1 MRSRATTKFWKL
13 YDRLPLA
20 EQRSARLA
28 YEKWKANPFHPS
40 LHFKRV
46 DDEEP
51 IYSARV
57 SEDYRV
63 LGILEG
69 DLVIWYWIGSHD
81 DYLQM
86 LKRS

>member
-1 MRSRATTKFWKL
+1 MKSQAAPKFWKL
-13 YDRLPLA
+13 YERLPRSVQ
-20 EQRSARLA
+20 QRARKA
-28 YEKWKANPFHPS
+28 YQMWKENPRYPS

-57 SEDYRV
+57 SDNYRV

-69 DLVIWYWIGSHD
+69 ATMVWYWIGSHD
-81 DYLQM
+81 EYERL
-86 LKRS
+86 LK

>member
-1 MRSRATTKFWKL
+1 MRSQATSNFWKL
-13 YDRLPLA
+13 YARLPPSV
-20 EQRSARLA
+20 QRRARKA
-28 YEKWKANPFHPS
+28 YETWKENPRHPS

-57 SEDYRV
+57 SDDHRV

-69 DLVIWYWIGSHD
+69 DMMIWYWIGSHD
-81 DYLQM
+81 EYERL
-86 LKRS
+86 LR